1 MEHPLSHVFV
11 QLINAI
17 AKASQ
22 VNLDTY
28 IAEIPAIFNDSS
40 HHGNRS
46 TWLAITLV
54 SLNFTS
60 ACFTPHIP
68 PVPPKLQSLHSLE
81 RKATDARSRRPPHR
95 RALASGASSHL
106 EGLRG
111 MPKAQ
116 DQVYRP
122 VAHAV
127 RLLPPEAITLRLP
140 FSSPHS
146 PPRQCIAS
154 SSQCHL
160 PSPNEQYRPRV

>member
-11 QLINAI
+11 LLLNAEHAI

-22 VNLDTY
+22 VNLHSR
-28 IAEIPAIFNDSS
+28 NSS
-40 HHGNRS
+40 HLQRLISSWQQKYMVSNHICFAELLYPRVSLLIPSVPSN
-46 TWLAITLV
+46 TPITLE
-54 SLNFTS
+54 
-60 ACFTPHIP
+60 
-68 PVPPKLQSLHSLE
+68 K
-81 RKATDARSRRPPHR
+81 RATDARSRRPPHR
-95 RALASGASSHL
+95 RALPSGASSHL

-116 DQVYRP
+116 DQVHRP

-127 RLLPPEAITLRLP
+127 RLLSSEAIALRLP

-146 PPRQCIAS
+146 PARQCIAP

-160 PSPNEQYRPRV
+160 SSPTQ